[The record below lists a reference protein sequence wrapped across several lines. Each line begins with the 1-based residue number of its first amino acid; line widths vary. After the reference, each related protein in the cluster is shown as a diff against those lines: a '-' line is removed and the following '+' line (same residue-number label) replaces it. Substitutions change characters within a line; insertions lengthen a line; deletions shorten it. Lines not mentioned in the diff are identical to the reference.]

1 MEKHKI
7 TYGGKIIEFDL
18 QRKNVKN
25 INFEYRDFD
34 KDIKALK
41 EFVSIRD
48 ENSIFDSVKAEKR
61 IGIPCFVLSNDY
73 VTLDLNLAIEGCMK
87 KCF

>member
-1 MEKHKI
+1 MI
-7 TYGGKIIEFDL
+7 VYGSNLCPNTVEALEVLKE
-18 QRKNVKN
+18 KN
-25 INFEYRDFD
+25 ISFEYRDFG

-61 IGIPCFVLSNDY
+61 IGIPCFVLNNNG
-73 VTLDLNLAIEGCMK
+73 VTLDLNSAVEGYMK
-87 KCF
+87 DLDL

>member
-1 MEKHKI
+1 MI
-7 TYGGKIIEFDL
+7 VYGSNLCPNTVEAIKVLKE
-18 QRKNVKN
+18 KN

>member
-1 MEKHKI
+1 MIVYGSNLCPNTVEAIEVLKEKDIKFK
-7 TYGGKIIEFDL
+7 YK
-18 QRKNVKN
+18 
-25 INFEYRDFD
+25 DFG

-61 IGIPCFVLSNDY
+61 IGIPCFVLNNG
-73 VTLDLNLAIEGCMK
+73 VMTLDINAAIEEYK
-87 KCF
+87 KNN

>member
-1 MEKHKI
+1 MI
-7 TYGGKIIEFDL
+7 VYGSNLCPNTVEAIEVL
-18 QRKNVKN
+18 KEKN